1 MTLAIEILIA
11 LVPALLL
18 FAALA
23 AGRYP
28 GERAIARLADR
39 TRTSRPRRAP
49 RAIGGARR
57 APRISIRTGELLA
70 RSLATRPPPSLLTV

>member
-1 MTLAIEILIA
+1 MTLAIEILLA

-28 GERAIARLADR
+28 GERAITRLAARNQTAR
-39 TRTSRPRRAP
+39 TRRAP
-49 RAIGGARR
+49 RAIAPPRR
-57 APRISIRTGELLA
+57 APRVSIRPGELLA
-70 RSLATRPPPSLLTV
+70 RSLATRPPPSLLTA